1 MLVRIIYCSTAAEGV
16 DIDEFRRILTT
27 AQKNNAARDLT
38 GMLMFNSRIFLQV
51 LEGDRK
57 EVNKLYNT
65 LEQDPRHKDLM
76 ILKYE
81 RAESRNWAEWSMS
94 FAPASEASRSIYLK
108 YSVRSQFNPYV
119 MEGDAVEKMMEELTD
134 TTVAMED
141 KKAKPQESPEKGALA
156 RLFSAS

>member
-1 MLVRIIYCSTAAEGV
+1 MLTRIIYCSTATEGV
-16 DIDEFRRILTT
+16 DIDEFRRILAT
-27 AQKNNAARDLT
+27 AQKNNAAKDLT

-81 RAESRNWAEWSMS
+81 RAESRQWADWSMS
-94 FAPASEASRSIYLK
+94 FAPASEANRAVYLK

-119 MEGDAVEKMMEELTD
+119 MEGDAVEAMMQELTD
-134 TTVAMED
+134 TTLAMEQ
-141 KKAKPQESPEKGALA
+141 KKTKPQENPEKGALA
-156 RLFSAS
+156 RLFSA